1 MALRNYNEKEAFSF
15 YKSFEDYVS
24 WSEKTYDALPLNYS
38 IRNYANGWKRPDRDF
53 VGSNDLDE
61 LNNKLK
67 AFQSPKLLDNAIAQ
81 IQNLFSLINL
91 GGAFDKDRM
100 VATDMPIGVFDFSLA
115 SKGLY
120 KAQEYFCPEL
130 GRLINPDYILKIGF
144 DPDVF
149 IFTEK
154 KEGVPKSYN
163 LIQQQQGTNEIRL
176 MKNHIEELVN
186 SGETREM
193 ATELSKIQ
201 FPKAKLIFKTTTKKV
216 NLVRRSK
223 TLKNNTVGNEKYV
236 DLFLRIGGN
245 ANETARSLLYR
256 TMPSLLVAYFLN
268 KAGIKTRI
276 LGLDATGNY
285 GKDDASK
292 RDFERYMNSYVIK
305 EYDDPFDF
313 NEIAILSADSRTFRW
328 RIFKSIACQFADKFK
343 MDIGGGLGSSING
356 EQYLQM
362 FERYK
367 TFYIEEQK
375 TKTGIK
381 NLNSRLMF
389 TTELSVDKDDT
400 DDEIMVQV
408 ENEFFRLI
416 DAIDIEFNGSKTA
429 LPRIKQREL
438 ARGVDISNLRQRLTG
453 SIKTTTAYDDSDSPY
468 TATEKQKQ
476 ERQDLFSKLKK
487 DIDATF
493 KTI

>member
-1 MALRNYNEKEAFSF
+1 MPIRNYNEKEAFSF

-24 WSEKTYDALPLNYS
+24 WSEKKYDSLPQDYAIKS
-38 IRNYANGWKRPDRDF
+38 YANGWTRPDKDF
-53 VGSNDLDE
+53 VGSDDLE
-61 LNNKLK
+61 VLNNKLK
-67 AFQSPKLLDNAIAQ
+67 SFIQPQTLDNAIAQ

-130 GRLINPDYILKIGF
+130 GRLINPDYILKVGK
-144 DPDVF
+144 DPDLFVY
-149 IFTEK
+149 TEK
-154 KEGVPKSYN
+154 KDGIPISYS

-176 MKNHIEELVN
+176 MNNHIEELVK

-193 ATELSKIQ
+193 ATELSKVQ

-223 TLKNNTVGNEKYV
+223 TLKNNAVGNEKYV
-236 DLFLRIGGN
+236 DLFLRIGGSWY
-245 ANETARSLLYR
+245 ETPRSLLYR

-276 LGLDATGNY
+276 LGLDATGN
-285 GKDDASK
+285 GATTDTTR

-313 NEIAILSADSRTFRW
+313 NEISILSADSRTFRW
-328 RIFKSIACQFADKFK
+328 RIFKALACQFAENFN
-343 MDIGGGLGSSING
+343 MDIGSGLGNPING
-356 EQYLQM
+356 QQYIDM

-389 TTELSVDKDDT
+389 TTELQVDKDET
-400 DDEIMVQV
+400 DEEIMRDV
-408 ENEFFRLI
+408 ETEFFRLI

-438 ARGVDISNLRQRLTG
+438 ARGIDISNLRQRLTG
-453 SIKTTTAYDDSDSPY
+453 TVATTTEFDDSDSPY
-468 TATEKQKQ
+468 TATEKQKT
-476 ERQDLFSKLKK
+476 ERQELRKKLMK
-487 DIDATF
+487 DIDTTF

>member
-24 WSEKTYDALPLNYS
+24 WSEKTYDALPQNYS
-38 IRNYANGWKRPDRDF
+38 IRRYASGWTRPDKDF
-53 VGSNDLDE
+53 VGSNNLDE

-67 AFQSPKLLDNAIAQ
+67 EFQSPKLLDNSIAQ

-130 GRLINPDYILKIGF
+130 GRLINPDFILKIGF

-149 IFTEK
+149 IYTEK
-154 KEGVPKSYN
+154 KDDIPKSYS
-163 LIQQQQGTNEIRL
+163 LIQQQEGTNEIRL
-176 MKNHIEELVN
+176 MNNHIEELVK

-245 ANETARSLLYR
+245 ANETPRSLLYR

-276 LGLDATGNY
+276 LGLDAIGDGSRNEATYRN
-285 GKDDASK
+285 
-292 RDFERYMNSYVIK
+292 FNRYMNSYVIK

-328 RIFKSIACQFADKFK
+328 RIFKSIACQFAENFK
-343 MDIGGGLGSSING
+343 YDIGGGLGNAING
-356 EQYLQM
+356 DQYLQM

-375 TKTGIK
+375 SKTGVK

-389 TTELSVDKDDT
+389 TTELSVDATDT
-400 DDEIMVQV
+400 DEEIMVQV
-408 ENEFFRLI
+408 EAEFFRLI

-453 SIKTTTAYDDSDSPY
+453 SVATTTAYDDSDSPY
-468 TATEKQKQ
+468 SATEKQKQ
-476 ERQDLFSKLKK
+476 ERIDLFSKLKK

>member
-1 MALRNYNEKEAFSF
+1 MAIRNYNEKEAFSF

-24 WSEKTYDALPLNYS
+24 WSEKTYDALPQ
-38 IRNYANGWKRPDRDF
+38 NYAIRRYARGWTRPDADF
-53 VGSNDLDE
+53 VGSDDLDV

-67 AFQSPKLLDNAIAQ
+67 AFQSPKILDNAIAQ

-120 KAQEYFCPEL
+120 NAQEYFCPEL

-149 IFTEK
+149 IYTEK
-154 KEGVPKSYN
+154 KDGIPKSYS

-176 MKNHIEELVN
+176 MNNHIEELVK

-193 ATELSKIQ
+193 AKELSKIQ
-201 FPKAKLIFKTTTKKV
+201 FPKAKLIFKTSTKKV

-223 TLKNNTVGNEKYV
+223 TLKNNAVGNEKYV

-245 ANETARSLLYR
+245 ANETPRSLLYR

-276 LGLDATGNY
+276 LGLDAIGN
-285 GKDDASK
+285 GSSDDSTY
-292 RDFERYMNSYVIK
+292 RNFERYMNSYVIK

-328 RIFKSIACQFADKFK
+328 RIIKSIACQFAENFK
-343 MDIGGGLGSSING
+343 MDIGERLGNAING
-356 EQYLQM
+356 DQYLEM

-389 TTELSVDKDDT
+389 TTELSVNADDT
-400 DDEIMVQV
+400 DEEIMVQV
-408 ENEFFRLI
+408 EAEFFRLI
-416 DAIDIEFNGSKTA
+416 DVIDIEFNGSKTA

-468 TATEKQKQ
+468 TATESQKR